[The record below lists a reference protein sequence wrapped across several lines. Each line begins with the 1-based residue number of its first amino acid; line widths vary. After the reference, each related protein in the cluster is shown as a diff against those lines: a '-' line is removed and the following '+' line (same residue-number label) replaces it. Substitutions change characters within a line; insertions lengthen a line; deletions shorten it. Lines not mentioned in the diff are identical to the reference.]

1 VQTSRASK
9 NNSVEAMANG
19 HAWTRELTSGAP
31 GTDRGLSEFRRVFH
45 EHQELVRMNQA
56 LRESSAEW
64 TSAIGHVLSLF
75 RRATAERESLVQ
87 HLTSHANDDHVL
99 LQWIRMSE
107 EVRSPTF
114 SDLLRHDQFAGV
126 LESTTAVSA
135 STIAPELDEVP
146 APRLSVSVEH
156 RFDASYYEAIPP
168 QRPPLTR
175 YSQSPVAMQ
184 LFEDHAAQ
192 QAGLTVLRQQIDDRQ
207 GGRRRERRRRQ
218 RRRQMNT
225 LNRQNRDPFQVVSQ
239 MDQEHMQ
246 LFDAAPYT
254 QHHSPVQVSHLS
266 DWRQF
271 GQHQRQHNPHPSI
284 ISSAGTSL
292 SHGRAMFVVD
302 KLPKAAAAA

>member
-1 VQTSRASK
+1 
-9 NNSVEAMANG
+9 MANE
-19 HAWTRELTSGAP
+19 HAWTPELTSEAP
-31 GTDRGLSEFRRVFH
+31 GTDGGMSEFRRVFR
-45 EHQELVRMNQA
+45 EHQDLVRMNQA

-87 HLTSHANDDHVL
+87 HLTRHANGDHVL
-99 LQWIRMSE
+99 LQWIRMLE

-135 STIAPELDEVP
+135 STLAPELDEVP

-156 RFDASYYEAIPP
+156 RFDESYYEAIPP
-168 QRPPLTR
+168 QTPPLTR

-184 LFEDHAAQ
+184 QLFEGHAAH